1 MAMDNNRHEFPAL
14 RRRLILLEQE
24 LYQTAQTLDVNRRV
38 PDSSGDLMRYQ
49 LSSDALSREI
59 DELTWVLQ
67 YLDTHLPVPPQWP
80 LHYWVLFVILAGVS
94 VGLTGAIILRVLQ
107 AVAYVG

>member
-1 MAMDNNRHEFPAL
+1 MATDNNRREFPAL

-38 PDSSGDLMRYQ
+38 PDASGDLMRYQ
-49 LSSDALSREI
+49 LSSDSLAREI

-67 YLDTHLPVPPQWP
+67 YLDTHLQLPRQWP
-80 LHYWVLFVILAGVS
+80 LHYWVLFAILAGMS
-94 VGLTGAIILRVLQ
+94 VGLTVILLLRIL
-107 AVAYVG
+107 

>member
-14 RRRLILLEQE
+14 RRRLVLLQQE
-24 LYQTAQTLDVNRRV
+24 LYQTSQTLDVNRRV

-49 LSSDALSREI
+49 LSSDALSKEI

-67 YLDTHLPVPPQWP
+67 YLDTHLPMPRQWP
-80 LHYWVLFVILAGVS
+80 IHYWLLFALLAGVS
-94 VGLTGAIILRVLQ
+94 VAMTVILLLRIV
-107 AVAYVG
+107 

>member
-1 MAMDNNRHEFPAL
+1 MATDNNRREFPAL

-24 LYQTAQTLDVNRRV
+24 LYQTSQTLDVNRRT

-49 LSSDALSREI
+49 LSSDSLAREI

-67 YLDTHLPVPPQWP
+67 YLDTHLQLPRQWP
-80 LHYWVLFVILAGVS
+80 LHYWVLFAILAGMS
-94 VGLTGAIILRVLQ
+94 VGLTVILLLRIV
-107 AVAYVG
+107 

>member
-1 MAMDNNRHEFPAL
+1 MATDNNRHEFPAL

-24 LYQTAQTLDVNRRV
+24 LYQTSQTLDINRRV

-49 LSSDALSREI
+49 LSSDALSKEI

-67 YLDTHLPVPPQWP
+67 YLDTHLQLPRQWP
-80 LHYWVLFVILAGVS
+80 LHYWIFFAILAGVS
-94 VGLTGAIILRVLQ
+94 VGLTGILLLRIL
-107 AVAYVG
+107 